1 MTEHTGHTHGATSGK
16 KLWLSLAVTL
26 LFCGGEAVAGWVS
39 HSLALLSD
47 AGHNLSDALALG
59 LAAYAIWVGQK
70 PATAKHTYGF
80 HRVAILTA
88 LFNASTLVVIALFIS
103 IQAIHR
109 FLYPEPVGG
118 VLMIWVALI
127 AILMNT
133 VIAAALSGDAK
144 DSLNNKAAF
153 VHMAGD
159 AVSGLAVVVAGVVVQ
174 YTHWPYADPLASI
187 LIAAIIFYSAVGIV
201 KDASDIL
208 MEKTPENLDMAAL
221 VKGIKSVPPVCEVH
235 DLHVWTVGDGMN
247 LLSCHIA
254 LPVSCTLEECAG
266 VIEQINKRLHDDFS
280 IGHATIQ
287 PEGNELCKLTE
298 AANLYCTMESHAHGH
313 DHNHIE
319 TESLKG
325 SCRWMR
331 IRKLL
336 RYFGLVTHGG

>member
-1 MTEHTGHTHGATSGK
+1 
-16 KLWLSLAVTL
+16 
-26 LFCGGEAVAGWVS
+26 
-39 HSLALLSD
+39 
-47 AGHNLSDALALG
+47 
-59 LAAYAIWVGQK
+59 
-70 PATAKHTYGF
+70 
-80 HRVAILTA
+80 
-88 LFNASTLVVIALFIS
+88 
-103 IQAIHR
+103 
-109 FLYPEPVGG
+109 
-118 VLMIWVALI
+118 
-127 AILMNT
+127 
-133 VIAAALSGDAK
+133 
-144 DSLNNKAAF
+144 
-153 VHMAGD
+153 
-159 AVSGLAVVVAGVVVQ
+159 VVVAGVVVH